1 MNYFEVNILLKDAT
15 APDSRDIIAA
25 HLSEFGFESFEENET
40 GLKAFIP
47 ENLYNESLVNEALKD
62 ISEMIPFSYEVNF
75 IKAENWNET
84 WEKNF
89 DPVMVAGKC
98 FIRAPFHASNPE
110 AEFELVIEPKM
121 SFGTAHHETTSMMIE
136 LILGKSWEGK
146 KVLDMGC
153 GTGILAI
160 LCAKMGES
168 EIVAIDNDEWA
179 FLNAVEN
186 IERNNTGNIKVL
198 QGDDALIEDQNFDVI
213 IANINRNILLGQIQN
228 YSKALNT
235 DGEIFL
241 SGFYEEDVNILLEE
255 AEKYN
260 LKLKQKITKNNWVAM
275 IVG

>member
-25 HLSEFGFESFEENET
+25 HLSEFGFESFEDNET

>member
-15 APDSRDIIAA
+15 APDSRDIITA